1 MLFKDGH
8 GEFREFLSNPDI
20 IKHNYQTLSLT
31 LNSLNLAVRFLFV
44 IILHHL
50 SPPPPPLL

>member
-8 GEFREFLSNPDI
+8 GEFREFLSHPDI

-31 LNSLNLAVRFLFV
+31 LNSLNLAVRFHFV
-44 IILHHL
+44 IFLHHL
-50 SPPPPPLL
+50 SSNQ